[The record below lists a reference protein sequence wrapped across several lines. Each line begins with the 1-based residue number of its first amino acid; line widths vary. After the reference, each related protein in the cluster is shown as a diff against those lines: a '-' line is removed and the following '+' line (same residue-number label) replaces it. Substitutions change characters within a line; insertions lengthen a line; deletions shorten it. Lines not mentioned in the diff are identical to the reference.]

1 MERKN
6 NEKRTGRLSNLSE
19 VFQLS
24 KEGKT
29 LFSNPSFRFWQL
41 QNKWK
46 NIAGPM
52 IARESYIS
60 LYYRHQFRLDEPPLY
75 DESGSSQTDQRR
87 RLREKVH
94 RYTLRCGPSENRTPP
109 GILSCPCKQPAGKR
123 RKDIFCSPFGRRTE
137 LYR

>member
-46 NIAGPM
+46 HIAGS
-52 IARESYIS
+52 IIER
-60 LYYRHQFRLDEPPLY
+60 
-75 DESGSSQTDQRR
+75 
-87 RLREKVH
+87 
-94 RYTLRCGPSENRTPP
+94 
-109 GILSCPCKQPAGKR
+109 
-123 RKDIFCSPFGRRTE
+123 
-137 LYR
+137 

>member
-29 LFSNPSFRFWQL
+29 FFSNPSFRFWQL

-46 NIAGPM
+46 NIAGPK
-52 IARESYIS
+52 RN
-60 LYYRHQFRLDEPPLY
+60 RHFILPSPIP
-75 DESGSSQTDQRR
+75 SG
-87 RLREKVH
+87 
-94 RYTLRCGPSENRTPP
+94 
-109 GILSCPCKQPAGKR
+109 
-123 RKDIFCSPFGRRTE
+123 
-137 LYR
+137 